1 MSQVYALEPP
11 TEGKVVITTTHGD
24 IDVEL
29 FSREAPAACRNF
41 IQLALEGYYD
51 DCAFTRVVKDFM
63 IQTGDPTNTG
73 RGGAAATASGVFKD
87 EFHSRLKFNARGR
100 VAMANAGRKDTNGSQ
115 FFVTLAPCAWLDKK
129 HTIFGK
135 CGGASFYNAMEIGK
149 VEVGEGDAPVAPA
162 PRVIRVEVIHNPFDD
177 VVPRRRATEAD
188 EGANV
193 EDFRKAAKKPKKKL
207 NLLSFGEEAAED
219 EDVLER
225 VAPGLKI
232 KSSHDVGGDATLV
245 SAHAEETRE
254 VMERT
259 EREKALAKE
268 RKDRVRE
275 RLRDMGEDASD
286 GDNDAAA
293 RETSG
298 KRVAGGWDDD
308 GDDNG
313 SGKRQRGGADAFEE
327 QMRAKMVAKRREL
340 GDVEG
345 GLKDIERNIKAQADA
360 FEEKRSKH
368 ALKEK
373 RREEKAAREAA
384 RKLREATKLKKLGL
398 GKKALSREDAALLND
413 AEVKRIETKARKSR
427 VVDREKETLARL
439 AAFNDKHAS
448 ALKSKQQHVSAE
460 GAPRAP
466 ENIEREGMVG
476 VSRFVPQGLYYM
488 EDEGAENVDDTDDSD
503 WRTHKLAFVDT
514 KRDMHYSASVD
525 DYEIVDPL
533 LEKGK
538 GKFAKTAAAGRDA
551 S

>member
-1 MSQVYALEPP
+1 MSQIYTLEPP

-29 FSREAPAACRNF
+29 FAREAPLACRNF
-41 IQLALEGYYD
+41 IQLALEGAYD
-51 DCAFTRVVKDFM
+51 ECAFTRVVRDFM

-73 RGGAAATASGVFKD
+73 RGGESVHPSGVFKD

-115 FFVTLAPCAWLDKK
+115 FFITLAPCAWLDKK

-135 CGGASFYNAMEIGK
+135 CGSSSFYNAMEIGK
-149 VEVGEGDAPVAPA
+149 VEVVGDAPVAPA
-162 PRVIRVEVIHNPFDD
+162 PRVLKVEVIHNPFDD
-177 VVPRRRATEAD
+177 IVPRRRRGDVDDGAD
-188 EGANV
+188 GANV
-193 EDFRKAAKKPKKKL
+193 EDFRKTKKAPKKKL

-219 EDVLER
+219 EETLER

-232 KSSHDVGGDATLV
+232 KSSHDVGGDDTLV
-245 SAHAEETRE
+245 SASAEETRE

-259 EREKALAKE
+259 ERDRALAKE

-275 RLRDMGEDASD
+275 RLRDMGEDDAS
-286 GDNDAAA
+286 GDDERA

-298 KRVAGGWDDD
+298 KRAAKGWDDD
-308 GDDNG
+308 DENG
-313 SGKRQRGGADAFEE
+313 HDVGGKRQRGDGADAAGFEE
-327 QMRAKMVAKRREL
+327 RMRAKMVAKRREL

-345 GLKDIERNIKAQADA
+345 GLKDIERDIKAQADA
-360 FEEKRSKH
+360 LEEKKAKY

-373 RREEKAAREAA
+373 RRAEKAARDDERRA
-384 RKLREATKLKKLGL
+384 REANKLKKLGL

-439 AAFNDKHAS
+439 AAFNSKHAS
-448 ALKSKQQHVSAE
+448 VLKSKNASAD
-460 GAPRAP
+460 ATPAQDAP
-466 ENIEREGMVG
+466 EINERAGMVG

-488 EDEGAENVDDTDDSD
+488 DDENAENDDDDDSD
-503 WRTHKLAFVDT
+503 WRTHKLAFVET
-514 KRDMHYSASVD
+514 KRDMQYSASVD
-525 DYEIVDPL
+525 DYEVVDPL

-538 GKFAKTAAAGRDA
+538 GKFAKKR